1 MNGDNLGMSET
12 LGFVGLKKKK
22 KRKITFSK
30 PLKLKLRK
38 CVHVLILTQVPYVD
52 LEHQGT
58 YWCRVY
64 NDRDS
69 QNSKKVEVIVGK
81 QYRSVF

>member
-1 MNGDNLGMSET
+1 M
-12 LGFVGLKKKK
+12 
-22 KRKITFSK
+22 
-30 PLKLKLRK
+30 
-38 CVHVLILTQVPYVD
+38 HVLILVQVPYVD

-69 QNSKKVEVIVGK
+69 QDSKKVEVIIGK
-81 QYRSVF
+81 QCHSVF

>member
-1 MNGDNLGMSET
+1 MNGNNLGMSEM
-12 LGFVGLKKKK
+12 LGFIGLKKKK
-22 KRKITFSK
+22 NSTFSK

-38 CVHVLILTQVPYVD
+38 CEHVLILIQVPYVD